1 MSGRTAK
8 AQRQAERAASE
19 DVTAIVI
26 ATAER
31 VLAFDFAGV
40 PVTRVTQFVVGWI
53 RAAFE
58 QSRIIAVL
66 KRTGLAHA
74 GAPNRRSFA
83 EILVRFQWLYAM
95 DATNRLNALDAMIED
110 EKRLER
116 NFYRNLA
123 EMGYDSDVDL
133 SDVEAVITEAISE
146 KELASQAK
154 SFLAAAKATEGAAVG
169 LYYAWRAETQY
180 MHATAALAAAYAPA
194 GTSGDTRTQ
203 PPVIDPDLETH
214 RMATILAISLAY
226 GLLVGEGV
234 APESAKK
241 LVAAFFDG
249 RI

>member
-8 AQRQAERAASE
+8 AKRRAERAASE
-19 DVTAIVI
+19 DVTEIVI

-40 PVTRVTQFVVGWI
+40 PVTRVTQFVIGWI
-53 RAAFE
+53 CAAFE
-58 QSRIIAVL
+58 QSRAIAAL
-66 KRTGLAHA
+66 KRAGLAHA

-83 EILVRFQWLYAM
+83 EILVRFQWLYSM
-95 DATNRLNALDAMIED
+95 DASNRLGALDAMIED

-116 NFYRNLA
+116 NFYGHLA

-133 SDVEAVITEAISE
+133 SDMEAVITEPIADPQI
-146 KELASQAK
+146 AAQARR
-154 SFLAAAKATEGAAVG
+154 FLDAAKATEGAAIG
-169 LYYAWRAETQY
+169 LYYAWRAETQC

-194 GTSGDTRTQ
+194 GTSGDVRTQ
-203 PPVIDPDLETH
+203 PPVVDPDLETH
-214 RMATILAISLAY
+214 RMATMLAISLAY
-226 GLLVGEGV
+226 GLLVDEGV